1 MDSAVLPF
9 GASPSDDHFPPKSS
23 KHETPTESKFKLES
37 AALDNRLQL
46 RSLLQLKRFSNRKLE
61 PESSEGEERREKC
74 GAAIV
79 EDGRRSIEKEPET
92 LWRMQLKKFSWT
104 YQKSKICFALGAG
117 TEKRDVF
124 HRVLRAKV

>member
-1 MDSAVLPF
+1 MPF
-9 GASPSDDHFPPKSS
+9 GASPSVDHFPPEPS

-37 AALDNRLQL
+37 AALDNRPQL

-79 EDGRRSIEKEPET
+79 EDGRRSNENKPRLYGEME
-92 LWRMQLKKFSWT
+92 LKKFSWT
-104 YQKSKICFALGAG
+104 YQKSKISFALGAG

-124 HRVLRAKV
+124 HRMLRAKV